1 MNRRALIVAS
11 GGIAA
16 SALSGCLGL
25 GDGTAGAAAPGGS
38 PTVEERSDRTIVVSN
53 AGRVQ
58 GEPDLALLDVGV
70 EASGD
75 RRRRPVRTLA
85 TRAEELRT
93 ALLEFGLDEDAV
105 TTSNFI
111 SDRVD
116 RRRWREEGVRPDSP
130 GGRRV
135 RLLRGD
141 PLVLRRSRG
150 HRRRRCGHR
159 RGRRR
164 RCRPGRTGDLHA
176 LRGAPDRVTRG
187 GPPEGHPRCPR
198 GGGGHRR
205 RGGHVHRRDHC
216 RRRIRRTRLPVHRD
230 VSFEAAAS
238 ATETAGDGAA
248 TGVQPG
254 DVTVT
259 ADVPISTGW
268 REASTGR

>member
-25 GDGTAGAAAPGGS
+25 GDGTAGAAAQEGS

-75 RRRRPVRTLA
+75 SAGAVRSELA

-105 TTSNFI
+105 TTSNFYI

-116 RRRWREEGVRPDSP
+116 RRRMEEEGVRPDSP
-130 GGRRV
+130 EADVYVYYEGTHSFSVEVAAIDDVGAVIDAAVDGGADRVGRVTFTLSEERRTE
-135 RLLRGD
+135 LREE
-141 PLVLRRSRG
+141 
-150 HRRRRCGHR
+150 
-159 RGRRR
+159 
-164 RCRPGRTGDLHA
+164 A
-176 LRGAPDRVTRG
+176 LRKAIRGARAEAEAIADEVGTSIAETTVVDASDGRVS
-187 GPPEGHPRCPR
+187 
-198 GGGGHRR
+198 
-205 RGGHVHRRDHC
+205 
-216 RRRIRRTRLPVHRD
+216 PVHRD

-259 ADVPISTGW
+259 ADVRIQY
-268 REASTGR
+268 RMA